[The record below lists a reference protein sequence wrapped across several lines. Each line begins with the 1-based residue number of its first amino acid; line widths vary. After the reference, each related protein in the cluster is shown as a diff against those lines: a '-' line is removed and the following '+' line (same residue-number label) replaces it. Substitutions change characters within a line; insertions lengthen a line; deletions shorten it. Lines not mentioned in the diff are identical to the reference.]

1 MSTLT
6 TSIQHCTGA
15 LVKAIRKEKNRYLD
29 QKGSK
34 TTSIHELP
42 DILYG
47 KFERIYKK
55 NPFRMDG
62 ITEVTGNRNQETTT
76 QMYFYI
82 LDMNNLNRKLRRQF
96 HLQ

>member
-42 DILYG
+42 DILQG

-62 ITEVTGNRNQETTT
+62 VTKVTGNRNQATT
-76 QMYFYI
+76 QMDFYI
-82 LDMNNLNRKLRRQF
+82 LDMNNLKS
-96 HLQ
+96 